1 MFRWKRWIWGFTL
14 DSRHY
19 IMHPWSLDRLNEEMK
34 YMLKQSKVCQE
45 VFWTPFG
52 RGKDQLLNF
61 RVHAP
66 IPGNNFYEK
75 ILLIMIVLRTWWR
88 ITWRYYTNRSF
99 LRTSQKSTFCIE
111 TYCSVYEAI
120 LSSTWKAFDKAHVS
134 HTATTESDDVV
145 KLLKKTVLIIDKLN
159 VACLYEQRLN
169 CTKKAR
175 SILCDIEVKLQNNT
189 SLAEQL

>member
-1 MFRWKRWIWGFTL
+1 MFRWERWIWGFTL

-66 IPGNNFYEK
+66 IPGNNFYK
-75 ILLIMIVLRTWWR
+75 K
-88 ITWRYYTNRSF
+88 N
-99 LRTSQKSTFCIE
+99 STDNDCIE
-111 TYCSVYEAI
+111 DLVTDHLTLLYKPFFFENFSKKHVLYRNVLFSVWGHIVKHMESI
-120 LSSTWKAFDKAHVS
+120 WQSSCEPHGNYGIRWCCQIA
-134 HTATTESDDVV
+134 
-145 KLLKKTVLIIDKLN
+145 
-159 VACLYEQRLN
+159 
-169 CTKKAR
+169 
-175 SILCDIEVKLQNNT
+175 
-189 SLAEQL
+189 

>member
-1 MFRWKRWIWGFTL
+1 MTTTWMFRWERWIWGFTL

-66 IPGNNFYEK
+66 IPGNNFYKK

-88 ITWRYYTNRSF
+88 ITWRNYKPCFFENFSKKHVLYRNVLF
-99 LRTSQKSTFCIE
+99 
-111 TYCSVYEAI
+111 SVWGHIVKHMERI
-120 LSSTWKAFDKAHVS
+120 WQSSCEPHGNYGIRWCCQIA
-134 HTATTESDDVV
+134 
-145 KLLKKTVLIIDKLN
+145 
-159 VACLYEQRLN
+159 
-169 CTKKAR
+169 
-175 SILCDIEVKLQNNT
+175 
-189 SLAEQL
+189 